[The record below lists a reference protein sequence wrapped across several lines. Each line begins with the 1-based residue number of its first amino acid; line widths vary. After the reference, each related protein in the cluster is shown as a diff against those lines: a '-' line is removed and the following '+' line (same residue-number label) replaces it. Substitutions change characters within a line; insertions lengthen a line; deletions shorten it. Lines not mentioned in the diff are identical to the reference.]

1 MTQATKVLDEA
12 LEVRLRQCGIN
23 DPALI
28 LRLSLCLYDGFVLV
42 TWDDYYLAPNCLW
55 QLVLPEKK
63 K

>member
-1 MTQATKVLDEA
+1 MTQATKELDEA
-12 LEVRLRQCGIN
+12 LEARLRQCGIN

-42 TWDDYYLAPNCLW
+42 TWDDCLIAPDCNW

-63 K
+63 